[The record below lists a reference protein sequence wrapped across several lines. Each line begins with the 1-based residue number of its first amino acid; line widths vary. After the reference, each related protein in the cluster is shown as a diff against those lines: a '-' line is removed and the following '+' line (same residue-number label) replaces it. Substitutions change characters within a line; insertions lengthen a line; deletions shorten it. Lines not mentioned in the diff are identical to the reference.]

1 MVVDPTMDLD
11 IADMLSSGSSGTYQ
25 FQVTAEFNNAKH
37 TLVDGSIA
45 NSPYELVVMYSYSN
59 ILTTKQG
66 KSALEFSYLTM
77 EDVIKTKAGDSS
89 MDYTERTEQMDGGRR
104 KPIPLNAVG
113 DYLSRSGKVI
123 KAAND
128 AAKGS
133 GYNQS
138 GGSYGKSGG
147 AATGIDRYLA

>member
-25 FQVTAEFNNAKH
+25 FQVSVEFNNADY
-37 TLVDGSIA
+37 TNSLG
-45 NSPYELVVMYSYSN
+45 NLEQSPYELVVMYSYSN

-66 KSALEFSYLTM
+66 KSALEFLYLTM
-77 EDVIKTKAGDSS
+77 EDVIKTKAGDSA
-89 MDYTERTEQMDGGRR
+89 MDYTELTEQMDGGRR
-104 KPIPLNAVG
+104 KPIPLNAVR

-128 AAKGS
+128 AARTGS

-138 GGSYGKSGG
+138 GGSYGQSGG
-147 AATGIDRYLA
+147 AATGIDRYL